1 MLTKEEISKILITA
15 RGGADF
21 SELYFEESTSTSIK
35 FESGRIEEIRGG
47 IDKGVSLRVVKG
59 DKEYF
64 SYTTS
69 LDFDTLYNMAV
80 LIGKIF
86 GRAEEGKIEFRD
98 MGYKNPSIPEILPGE
113 VSVPEKIEIVK
124 RADKAAREY
133 DPAIV
138 QVMVFYGDTQKAIDI
153 YNSYGEY
160 THDDRIYTS
169 LIVQTVATDGKDV
182 QTGYEV
188 LSETIGFELFKKIPS
203 EEVAK
208 KAAHLAITQLRA
220 EPAPAG
226 TYTVVLSSSAGG
238 TMIHEAC
245 GHGLEADLIEKGG
258 SVYKGKIGK
267 KVANELI
274 TVVDDGTLPG
284 KRGTTGIDDEGI
296 PSQRVVLIENGILK
310 GYLHS
315 RKTAKK
321 FGVAPTGNGRRE
333 SFRHLPIPRMRNTMV
348 LPGNHDPDEI
358 VKSVE
363 KGVLIKKMGGGQ
375 VDIASGDFVFNCPE
389 AYLIENGRPTKALRG
404 ATLIGNGPK
413 VLESI
418 DMVGSDLGFS
428 VGTCGK
434 DGQGVPVSD
443 AQPTV
448 RIPQIVVGG
457 IVK

>member
-15 RGGADF
+15 KGDADF

-35 FESGRIEEIRGG
+35 FESGRIEEITGG
-47 IDKGVSLRVVKG
+47 IDKGVSLRVIKG

-69 LDFDTLYNMAV
+69 LDFGTLYEMAT

-86 GRAEEGKIEFRD
+86 GHAEEEKIDFRD
-98 MGYKNPSIPEILPGE
+98 MDYKNPSIPEILPGD
-113 VSVPEKIEIVK
+113 VSVPEKIEIVR

-133 DPAIV
+133 DPAIS

-160 THDDRIYTS
+160 AHDDRTYTS
-169 LIVQTVATDGKDV
+169 LIVQTVARDDKDV

-188 LSETIGFELFKKIPS
+188 LSETIGFELFNKTPP
-203 EEVAK
+203 EEVAR

-348 LPGNHDPDEI
+348 LSGDHNPDEI
-358 VKSVE
+358 VKSVK

-375 VDIASGDFVFNCPE
+375 VDITSGDFVFNCPE
-389 AYLIENGRPTKALRG
+389 AYFIENGQVTKALRG

-418 DMVGSDLGFS
+418 DMVGNDLGFS